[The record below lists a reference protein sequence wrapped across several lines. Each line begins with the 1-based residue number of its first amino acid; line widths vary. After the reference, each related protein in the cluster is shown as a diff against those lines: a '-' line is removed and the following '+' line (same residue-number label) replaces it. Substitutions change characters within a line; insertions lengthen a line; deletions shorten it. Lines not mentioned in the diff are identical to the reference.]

1 MKDLAKIKDVLVRRV
16 PEEETVMLYEQKK
29 FDRPK
34 EFQDFCQKLKDD
46 PDFKSLYVSKL
57 YKNFFCYVPIRKWR
71 YCFCFI
77 RPPQLHLILLT
88 AGYFFLHL
96 HCILGI
102 YLVPVSD

>member
-1 MKDLAKIKDVLVRRV
+1 MKDLVKIKAVLVRRV

-57 YKNFFCYVPIRKWR
+57 YKKNFFVMCRSESGDIVFALSVRR
-71 YCFCFI
+71 SC
-77 RPPQLHLILLT
+77 T
-88 AGYFFLHL
+88 
-96 HCILGI
+96 
-102 YLVPVSD
+102 